1 MAGLT
6 ETQIKVMTDAE
17 MRQSAG
23 YFGGKLSEMRRKA
36 EYYFLGL
43 AKGDL
48 APPEIEGRST
58 VVDTTVRNTILWMQP
73 TLIKTF
79 CAGDSVVEFTPTSED
94 DEEKAKLAT
103 DYINYIFYKQNPG
116 FQIVSTWF
124 TDALLQKVGVLKV
137 WWDNR
142 VEETR
147 EEYKGLDDVA
157 LSQVM
162 EDDEVEAIEH
172 KQYEDEDAAEQKRQA
187 LAQAG
192 QKMQQTMAAAKQG
205 DRNAAQVLPQMQQAY
220 AGLEAAPVP
229 MLHDVTFKR
238 TKKSGRVRIDN
249 VPPEE
254 FLISKKAKSLAD
266 ATFVAHRVMRTI
278 SDLKAMGYDNVDDIQ
293 SDDQASMM
301 SMERVERNGFDDET
315 PYLNQENV
323 STDPSQRIVW
333 ITECYMK
340 ADVNG
345 DGIAEW
351 RKICRAG
358 NQILENVE
366 CDGHPFVS
374 ITPIPLP
381 HRFFGLSIADL
392 SMEPQRIK
400 TSLLRAELDN
410 TYLQVNGRYFAVE
423 GQVNL
428 DDLLTSRP
436 GGVVR
441 VKQPGA
447 VGRLDQAAADLRSTE
462 NLREWFDTYTE
473 NATGWTKNSQGGN
486 SNALNQT
493 ATGINIIT
501 NRADMRIELIARTF
515 AETGFT
521 DLFKLILKLV
531 GQHQDKSSS
540 IKLGNKWVNIDPREW
555 RNQFDLTI
563 NVGLGTG
570 NKDQQVQHLMTL
582 IQNQRTDMQVG
593 VATPKNIYNSN
604 VKLAE
609 SLGFKNG
616 DMYFTDP
623 SAPPGPNT
631 PPKPPPAPDPHMI
644 QAQQKDQQHQRE
656 MQFKQQESIADRQHQ
671 AQIAQLK
678 AQFDTQVENAKQEA
692 QAQQRQQELQQE
704 AQLAQLKAQFA
715 SQHEVSRIDLE
726 RWKAQLQSDT
736 QIYIA
741 QMAAQSAQQVNTN
754 MALTMDRSEGE
765 QINGN

>member
-142 VEETR
+142 IEETR

-172 KQYEDEDAAEQKRQA
+172 KQYEDEDAADQKREA
-187 LAQAG
+187 LAQASK
-192 QKMQQTMAAAKQG
+192 KMQQTMAAAQQG

-220 AGLEAAPVP
+220 AALEAAPVP

-540 IKLGNKWVNIDPREW
+540 IKLGSKWVNIDPREW

-582 IQNQRTDMQVG
+582 IQNQRVDMQVG
-593 VATPKNIYNSN
+593 VANQRTSITAMSN
-604 VKLAE
+604 
-609 SLGFKNG
+609 
-616 DMYFTDP
+616 
-623 SAPPGPNT
+623 
-631 PPKPPPAPDPHMI
+631 
-644 QAQQKDQQHQRE
+644 
-656 MQFKQQESIADRQHQ
+656 
-671 AQIAQLK
+671 
-678 AQFDTQVENAKQEA
+678 
-692 QAQQRQQELQQE
+692 
-704 AQLAQLKAQFA
+704 
-715 SQHEVSRIDLE
+715 
-726 RWKAQLQSDT
+726 
-736 QIYIA
+736 
-741 QMAAQSAQQVNTN
+741 
-754 MALTMDRSEGE
+754 
-765 QINGN
+765 